1 MTAQPERPYA
11 GRMDLRAPRWVDAA
25 LAAAL
30 LLISVAWALS
40 LSDLSL
46 SDFRPMDTLGW
57 ILIVAMVVPL
67 LWRQRYPRVVLW
79 STFAVW
85 MLVAGLGYE
94 PTPAMVGLFLALYGV
109 ASTTPRA
116 VALKHTG
123 ILLAMALVWTVLGI
137 ATISAVGVYALV
149 TEPVAIAI
157 PVLLGMNDRRKRQ
170 RVTELEVAHA
180 RREQAGYEAAA
191 DAVRA
196 ERARIARELHDVV
209 AHEITVMT
217 LQAEGARRRVGHDSP
232 ELREALGT
240 IAASGRKG
248 LEEMQRMIRVLRA
261 SEQEAAERADVDRA
275 LVGGRGAERAPLRDE
290 LAPMPSLAAL
300 PALVRQVREAGL
312 PVTLE
317 ISGSAHV
324 PAGVEVSAYRIVQEA
339 LTNAMKHA
347 GPGAS
352 AQVIVNRTADAVH
365 ISVEDDGKGV
375 GSDGARVAGGHGLA
389 GMVER
394 VQALGGALS
403 HGPRRGGGFE
413 VHAVL
418 PSGDDQVTEAAD
430 AAGSESR

>member
-1 MTAQPERPYA
+1 MPPYA
-11 GRMDLRAPRWVDAA
+11 GRMDVKAPRWVDAA
-25 LAAAL
+25 IAAAL
-30 LLISVAWALS
+30 LLVSVAWALS
-40 LSDLSL
+40 LTHVSL
-46 SDFRPMDTLGW
+46 EDYRPMDAAGWTLMA
-57 ILIVAMVVPL
+57 LMVVPL
-67 LWRQRYPRVVLW
+67 VWRQRYPRAVLW
-79 STFAVW
+79 CTFAVW
-85 MLVAGLGYE
+85 MLVAGMGYE
-94 PTPAMVGLFLALYGV
+94 PTPAMLGLFLALYGV
-109 ASTTPRA
+109 ASSTPRN
-116 VALKHTG
+116 VALTHAAV
-123 ILLAMALVWTVLGI
+123 LLVIALAWTVLGI
-137 ATISAVGVYALV
+137 ATVDGVGVYALV
-149 TEPVAIAI
+149 MEPVAIAI
-157 PVLLGMNDRRKRQ
+157 PVLLGMNDRRRRE

-209 AHEITVMT
+209 AHEMTVMT
-217 LQAEGARRRVGHDSP
+217 LQAEGARRRLGDTSP
-232 ELREALGT
+232 ELRDALAT
-240 IAASGRKG
+240 IAASGRTG

-275 LVGGRGAERAPLRDE
+275 LAGGRGAERAPLRDE
-290 LAPMPSLAAL
+290 LSPMPSLAAL

-317 ISGSAHV
+317 ISGSSHV

-352 AQVIVNRTADAVH
+352 AQVIVNRTADAVR

-375 GSDGARVAGGHGLA
+375 GSDGARVSGGHGLA

-418 PSGDDQVTEAAD
+418 PSGDDQVTEAAH
-430 AAGSESR
+430 AAEGEGR